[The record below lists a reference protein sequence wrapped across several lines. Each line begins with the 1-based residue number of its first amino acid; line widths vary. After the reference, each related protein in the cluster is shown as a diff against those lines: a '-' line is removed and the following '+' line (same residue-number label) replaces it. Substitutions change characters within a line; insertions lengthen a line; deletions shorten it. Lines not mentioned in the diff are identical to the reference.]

1 MFDYFPI
8 PGGICILFL
17 MYLTKID
24 IFVRQ
29 NLDEAAARAVMEE
42 QRRIRTQTELQ
53 NHYRSD
59 LEKEKMVTMPL

>member
-17 MYLTKID
+17 MCLTKID

>member
-1 MFDYFPI
+1 
-8 PGGICILFL
+8 